1 MEKEIY
7 AATGRRKT
15 AVARVR
21 LISGSGEV
29 KINGKPAGEYFSV
42 KAIMNSMFL
51 PLKATDT
58 EGKFDILVNVVGGGF
73 SSQADAVKHGIARAL
88 LLFDETLRDTLKKEG
103 FLTRD
108 ARKKERKKYGLHRAR
123 KARQYRKR

>member
-1 MEKEIY
+1 
-7 AATGRRKT
+7 
-15 AVARVR
+15 
-21 LISGSGEV
+21 
-29 KINGKPAGEYFSV
+29 
-42 KAIMNSMFL
+42 L

-88 LLFDETLRDTLKKEG
+88 LLFDETLRSTLKKEG